1 MSFFFEP
8 GPHLLCLPDDE
19 LEVFVLLELATL
31 RHTKPEAALV
41 SPTELQIS
49 VTSSRFAMSQSF
61 CTLLLWLAGP
71 EQFTLLIMT
80 PLEFGADIT
89 STEAEVSEPAADG
102 GGVERQGSSQSVA
115 E

>member
-41 SPTELQIS
+41 SPTELQ
-49 VTSSRFAMSQSF
+49 TSSRFAMSQSQSF
-61 CTLLLWLAGP
+61 CTLLSWLAGQ
-71 EQFTLLIMT
+71 EQCTLLIMT